1 MLRKLGYIAIALAGL
16 LVLAVGAVYGITE
29 VRIRKDY
36 SSVATRPMVLPADP
50 ETLEF
55 GRRIAAIRGCAGC
68 HGPDLGGSA
77 VIESAMVAML
87 YATNLTHGE
96 GGVADRYDAARWVR
110 AIRNGVGAD
119 GRALIFMPSHE
130 FQGMSDEDVAALV
143 SWIESVPPVDRTMP
157 KTSIGPL
164 GRVLFLAG
172 QVPLVPAELVD
183 HDARTVRSV
192 ERAVTV
198 EYGRYLAA
206 GCAGCHGAG
215 YSGGKI
221 PGTPPD
227 FLPAANLTPDS
238 ETGLG
243 KWTEAD
249 LFRALRE
256 GKRPDGTDLDGRFM
270 PWRETSQFT
279 DDEIRAIW
287 LFLQSLPATAE
298 GNR

>member
-1 MLRKLGYIAIALAGL
+1 MLRKLGYIAIALVGL
-16 LVLAVGAVYGITE
+16 LVLAAGAVYGVSE

-36 SSVATRPMVLPADP
+36 SRVATRPMVLPADS
-50 ETLEF
+50 ESIEY
-55 GRRIAAIRGCAGC
+55 GRRIAAIRGCTGC

-77 VIESAMVAML
+77 VIETAMVAML
-87 YATNLTHGE
+87 YATNLTRGE
-96 GGVADRYDAARWVR
+96 GGVAGLYDAARWVR

-119 GRALIFMPSHE
+119 GRALLFMPSHE
-130 FQGMSDEDVAALV
+130 FQSMSDEDVAAVV
-143 SWIESVPPVDRTMP
+143 SFIESVPPVDRTMP

-164 GRVLFLAG
+164 GRVLFLTG
-172 QVPLVPAELVD
+172 QVQLVPAELVD
-183 HDARTVRSV
+183 HDAQPVRSV

-227 FLPAANLTPDS
+227 FLPAANLTPDP

-243 KWTEAD
+243 NWTEAD
-249 LFRALRE
+249 LFRTLRE

-270 PWRETSQFT
+270 PWREMAQFT

-287 LFLQSLPATAE
+287 LFFQSLPATAE